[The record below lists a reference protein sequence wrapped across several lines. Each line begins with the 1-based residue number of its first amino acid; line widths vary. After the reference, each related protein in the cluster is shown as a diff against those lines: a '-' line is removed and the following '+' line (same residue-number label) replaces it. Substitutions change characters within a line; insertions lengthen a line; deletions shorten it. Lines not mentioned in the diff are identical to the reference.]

1 MVVDALVAVNPH
13 FRFAENVTRPG
24 EYMKYT
30 DDLVRHIEVT
40 KRPEF
45 KEAQEI
51 LRRVHRRDLYKCAGE
66 IIVDHQKMRQ
76 MLEVRV
82 EDIVSCQ
89 DGDGSL
95 RPEDVILH
103 RF

>member
-1 MVVDALVAVNPH
+1 MVVDALVAVNPY
-13 FRFAENVTRPG
+13 FNFTENLTRPE

-30 DDLVRHIEVT
+30 DGLVKHIEVA
-40 KRPEF
+40 KRAEF
-45 KEAQEI
+45 KEAQGI
-51 LRRVHRRDLYKCAGE
+51 LRRIHKRDLYKCAGE
-66 IIVDHQKMRQ
+66 ILVDHQKMRQ

-82 EDIVSCQ
+82 EDIVSCH

-95 RPEDVILH
+95 RPDDVILH